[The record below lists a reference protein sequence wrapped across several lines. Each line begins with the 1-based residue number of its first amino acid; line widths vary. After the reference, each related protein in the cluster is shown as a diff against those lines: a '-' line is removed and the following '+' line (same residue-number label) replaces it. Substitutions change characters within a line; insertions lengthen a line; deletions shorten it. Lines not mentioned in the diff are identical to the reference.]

1 MTMDELNTTIEDD
14 RLKLMNEI
22 ERTYARF
29 PTGEMLVAKF
39 FGVEMK
45 FIYEMR

>member
-1 MTMDELNTTIEDD
+1 MMDELNTTIEDD